1 MVLEQSWLRVRVGAR
16 NTGTEFQLRGA
27 LDILSRCSERS
38 KTSDETAGGGD
49 AALVARAGG

>member
-1 MVLEQSWLRVRVGAR
+1 VLEQSWLRVRVGAR